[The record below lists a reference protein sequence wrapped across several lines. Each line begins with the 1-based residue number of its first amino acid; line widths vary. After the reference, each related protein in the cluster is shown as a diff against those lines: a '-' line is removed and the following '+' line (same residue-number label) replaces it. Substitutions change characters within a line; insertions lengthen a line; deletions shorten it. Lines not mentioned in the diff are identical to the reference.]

1 MKKLF
6 FLLLPM
12 MAAIWLTTLGGCRKC
27 KGIEGRVLE
36 FGTETPIPNATVTL
50 SDCTGSLGS
59 SLVCTDV
66 ATAVTDS
73 KGRFNFKADGFSVAA
88 KAPDYWDTGDDFE
101 MVVNECPKPFLYL
114 YPNATVNVTIKNES
128 GAYRFIHGNDVDLK
142 LSVGDESTFTEFV
155 RGNFLHKFIFDIEST
170 QNDTTRTTIDDLL
183 KIKIFDKESNILI
196 TSLENSWSPWFEY
209 FPTGHQTT
217 KITIIY

>member
-27 KGIEGRVLE
+27 KGIEGKVLE

-101 MVVNECPKPFLYL
+101 MVVNECPKPVLYL
-114 YPNATVNVTIKNES
+114 YPNASVEITIKNQS
-128 GAYRFIHGNDVDLK
+128 GAFRFDASGLANN
-142 LSVGDESTFTEFV
+142 LSWINLS
-155 RGNFLHKFIFDIEST
+155 
-170 QNDTTRTTIDDLL
+170 QNQDTTILLQTKGNSIYTYRYGFQLNPLDVGTWMDAPPLFVEGHKTTQL
-183 KIKIFDKESNILI
+183 
-196 TSLENSWSPWFEY
+196 
-209 FPTGHQTT
+209 
-217 KITIIY
+217 TINF